1 VLRHKLHQ
9 LPLLILT
16 AARRS
21 PLLLLLLLLHAC
33 LTLPGSICCSSLFGI
48 FIGRKRTQIQIE
60 ICILLFTM

>member
-1 VLRHKLHQ
+1 VFRHELHQ

-21 PLLLLLLLLHAC
+21 PLLLLLHAC
-33 LTLPGSICCSSLFGI
+33 LTLPGSICCRSLFGI